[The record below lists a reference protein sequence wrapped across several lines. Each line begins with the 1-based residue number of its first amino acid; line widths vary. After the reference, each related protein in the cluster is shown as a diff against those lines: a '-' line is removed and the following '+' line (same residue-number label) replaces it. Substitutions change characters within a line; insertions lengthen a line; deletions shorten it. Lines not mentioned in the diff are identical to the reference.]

1 MSYSSILTVV
11 THGEDALR
19 GLDAAIAIATAHD
32 AHLEVLAVGIDRSV
46 QGFAYAEMSATLLEV
61 GLKGAQTEAAEL
73 EEQVSER
80 LRKTD
85 LRAAATPV
93 ISSLGMMAGVIR
105 RHARFSDLV
114 VLPKPYGASANY
126 EEPAIV
132 EAVLFDAQVPV
143 LILPDG
149 MSDWVQPKR
158 TAIGWNE
165 SDESLH
171 AVRSAIPMLTAGDT
185 TFVSVIDP
193 PQHGQDR
200 SDPGGLVAQFLARH
214 GIRCEIDVLTRSMPQ
229 ISDILVRHCTD
240 REIDMLV
247 MGAYGRARWSEAMF
261 GGATRD
267 MLENCPVPLFMS
279 H

>member
-1 MSYSSILTVV
+1 MTYSSILTIV
-11 THGEDALR
+11 THGDGALR
-19 GLDAAIAIATAHD
+19 ALDTAIALATAHD

-46 QGFAYAEMSATLLEV
+46 QGFAYAEMSASLLEV
-61 GLKGAQTEAAEL
+61 GINGARDEAAEL
-73 EEQVSER
+73 EKQAKER
-80 LRKTD
+80 LRKED
-85 LRAAATPV
+85 LRTGVTPIV
-93 ISSLGMMAGVIR
+93 SSLGLMASAIR

-114 VLPKPYGASANY
+114 VLPKPYGKDANY
-126 EEPAIV
+126 EEPAIA

-143 LILPDG
+143 LIVPDG
-149 MSDWVQPKR
+149 MTGWTQPRR

-165 SDESLH
+165 SNESLR
-171 AVRSAIPMLTAGDT
+171 AVRSAIPMLRAGDT

-193 PQHGQDR
+193 PQHGDDR

-214 GIRCEIDVLTRSMPQ
+214 GVRCEIDVLTRSLPHVG
-229 ISDILVRHCTD
+229 DILLRHLTD
-240 REIDMLV
+240 RDIDMLV

-267 MLENCPVPLFMS
+267 MLEKCPVPLFMA

>member
-1 MSYSSILTVV
+1 MTYSSILTIL
-11 THGEDALR
+11 THGEGALR
-19 GLDAAIAIATAHD
+19 ALDTAIAVAAAHD
-32 AHLEVLAVGIDRSV
+32 AHLEVLAVGIDRSI
-46 QGFAYAEMSATLLEV
+46 QGFAYAEMSASLLEV
-61 GLKGAQTEAAEL
+61 GIKGAQEEAADL
-73 EEQVSER
+73 EKRAKER
-80 LRKTD
+80 LRTEG
-85 LRAAATPV
+85 LRTGVTPIV
-93 ISSLGMMAGVIR
+93 SSLGMMAGVIR

-114 VLPKPYGASANY
+114 VLPKPYGADANY

-143 LILPDG
+143 LITPDG
-149 MSDWVQPKR
+149 MSSWTQPKR

-165 SDESLH
+165 SSESLR
-171 AVRSAIPMLTAGDT
+171 AVRSAIPMLAAGDT

-214 GIRCEIDVLTRSMPQ
+214 GVRCEIDVLTRSMPH
-229 ISDILVRHCTD
+229 ISDILMRHLTD
-240 REIDMLV
+240 RDIDMLV

-267 MLENCPVPLFMS
+267 MLEKCPVPLFMA

>member
-11 THGEDALR
+11 THGEGALR
-19 GLDAAIAIATAHD
+19 GLDAAMALAAAYD

-46 QGFAYAEMSATLLEV
+46 QGFAYAEMSASLLEV

-73 EEQVSER
+73 EEGASAR
-80 LRKTD
+80 LKNAG
-85 LRAAATPV
+85 LRAGVTPIV
-93 ISSLGMMAGVIR
+93 SSLGMMAGVIR

-114 VLPKPYGASANY
+114 VLPKPYGPDANY
-126 EEPAIV
+126 EEPAIA
-132 EAVLFDAQVPV
+132 EAVMFDAQVPV
-143 LILPDG
+143 LVLPDG
-149 MSDWVQPKR
+149 MSDWEQPQR
-158 TAIGWNE
+158 VAVGWNE
-165 SDESLH
+165 SDESLR
-171 AVRSAIPMLTAGDT
+171 AVRNSIPMLATAAT

-200 SDPGGLVAQFLARH
+200 SDPGGLVAQYLARH
-214 GIRCEIDVLTRSMPQ
+214 GVRCEIDVLTRSMPH
-229 ISDILVRHCTD
+229 ISDILIRHLTD
-240 REIDMLV
+240 RDIDMLV

-267 MLENCPVPLFMS
+267 MLENCPVPLFMA

>member
-1 MSYSSILTVV
+1 MTYSSILTIV
-11 THGEDALR
+11 THGEGALR
-19 GLDAAIAIATAHD
+19 ALDTAIALATAHD
-32 AHLEVLAVGIDRSV
+32 AHLEVLAIGIDRSV

-61 GLKGAQTEAAEL
+61 GLKGAQSEAAEL
-73 EEQVSER
+73 EESVSER
-80 LRKTD
+80 LKNTD
-85 LRAAATPV
+85 LRAGVTPI
-93 ISSLGMMAGVIR
+93 ISSLGLMAGVIR

-114 VLPKPYGASANY
+114 VLPKPYGESANY

-132 EAVLFDAQVPV
+132 EAVLFDAEVPV
-143 LILPDG
+143 LVIPDG
-149 MSDWVQPKR
+149 MTGWKQPQR
-158 TAIGWNE
+158 TALGWNE
-165 SDESLH
+165 SDESLR
-171 AVRSAIPMLTAGDT
+171 AVRSAIPMLAAGAT

-214 GIRCEIDVLTRSMPQ
+214 GVRCEIDVLTRSMPH
-229 ISDILVRHCTD
+229 ISDILIRHLTD
-240 REIDMLV
+240 RDIDMLV

-267 MLENCPVPLFMS
+267 MLENCPVPLFMA

>member
-1 MSYSSILTVV
+1 MTYSSILTVV
-11 THGEDALR
+11 THGEGALR
-19 GLDAAIAIATAHD
+19 AIDTAIALAAAHD
-32 AHLEVLAVGIDRSV
+32 AHLEVLAVGIDRSI

-73 EEQVSER
+73 EEAVAAR
-80 LRKTD
+80 LKNAD
-85 LRAAATPV
+85 LRAAVTPIV
-93 ISSLGMMAGVIR
+93 CSLGMMAGVIR

-114 VLPKPYGASANY
+114 VLPKPYGEAANY
-126 EEPAIV
+126 EEPAIA

-143 LILPDG
+143 LIIPDG
-149 MSDWVQPKR
+149 MSDWKQPQR
-158 TAIGWNE
+158 AAIGWNE
-165 SDESLH
+165 SDESLN
-171 AVRSAIPMLTAGDT
+171 AVRSAIPMLAAGGT
-185 TFVSVIDP
+185 TYVSVIDP

-214 GIRCEIDVLTRSMPQ
+214 SIRCEIDVLTRSMPH
-229 ISDILVRHCTD
+229 ISDILIRHCTD
-240 REIDMLV
+240 RDIDMLV

-267 MLENCPVPLFMS
+267 MLENCPVPLFMA